1 MIKSIASLA
10 VISMMVMACNN
21 AQENKT
27 ERKDGYSKELKTKT
41 DSLYHDVMEG
51 HDIGMAKM
59 GALKKNNGLAQSK
72 IDSIQK
78 LPADKQDK
86 AYLQE
91 VMMLQQQ
98 LINAE
103 NGMNDWM
110 TGFNADSATGEKAE
124 PYLKGELMKVN
135 IVRDNILNSLK
146 KADSL
151 FKK

>member
-1 MIKSIASLA
+1 MIKSFASLA

-21 AQENKT
+21 AQEDKT
-27 ERKDGYSKELKTKT
+27 ERKDGYTKDLKTKK

-59 GALKKNNGLAQSK
+59 GALKKNNGLAQAK
-72 IDSIQK
+72 IDSILK

-86 AYLQE
+86 SYLQE
-91 VMMLQQQ
+91 VMTVQQQ

-110 TGFNADSATGEKAE
+110 VGFNTDSASGEKAE
-124 PYLKGELMKVN
+124 AYLQGELLKVN
-135 IVRDNILNSLK
+135 IVRDHILNSLK

>member
-21 AQENKT
+21 AQETKT
-27 ERKDGYSKELKTKT
+27 ERKDGYSKDLKTKK

-86 AYLQE
+86 SYLQE
-91 VMMLQQQ
+91 VMTLQQQ

-110 TGFNADSATGEKAE
+110 VGFSTDSATGGNAE
-124 PYLKGELMKVN
+124 PYLQGELMKVN